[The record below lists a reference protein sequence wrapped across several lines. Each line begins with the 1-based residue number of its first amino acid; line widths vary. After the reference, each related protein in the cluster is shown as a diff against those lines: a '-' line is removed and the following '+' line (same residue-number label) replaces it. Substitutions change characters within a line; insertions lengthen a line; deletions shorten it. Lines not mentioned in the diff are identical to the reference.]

1 MLDAQP
7 AANAPARPT
16 ALRPLHPS
24 PAIADAPGIRSKPAA
39 LLAAA
44 TALLPELEVGR
55 ALDAKTLREAMTAAF
70 GAGDTQGAWV
80 WKDAYEAA
88 EAAMVLF
95 IQRYGRLMRREAGA
109 GPGSAAAMLAMLET
123 LAALEP
129 SQTRRSEEQLVL
141 QQFST
146 PLPLAYAALQAAAIR
161 PGDIV
166 LEPSAGTGMLAVM
179 AECALGKHGDG
190 ARSGKPLHLNEIA
203 AVRASLLSGL
213 FEHAPVTRHNAE
225 SIADYLPDLRPTVV
239 LMNPP
244 FSASPGVQRT
254 RHDADLRHLRS
265 AFSMLPAGGRLVAI
279 TSAGCI
285 PGDAAWSR
293 AFERLD
299 PPPRTVFSIAIDG
312 RAYARRGTTFDTR
325 LTVIDRANASG
336 VPIDA
341 RESVPTAAGLLAAIA
356 ANVPQ
361 RQAVVPISAALV
373 PAGDLFGHAA
383 ARPAPRKRAASTAPN
398 TRPADPQVHDW
409 GPVAELDYETS
420 PAKPES
426 KAAEPEA
433 THAGVY
439 EPWRPRTAR
448 IPGAC
453 EHPTPLVQSAAMAA
467 VPHPVPSY
475 RPMLPVR
482 IVTDELLS
490 DAQLESVILAGQAHG
505 RHLSALYRIGEG
517 WETVARVAD
526 NEDDNGD
533 DGDNV
538 PETANKADKG
548 EAVSAGLEPATDAT
562 GDGEALSAPVRLR
575 RGWMLG
581 DGTGCG
587 KGRQVAAIILDHW
600 LRGRRRALWL
610 SASDKLLEDAR
621 RDWAAIGGSEADII
635 PLGKFRQGADIPQ
648 ESGILFAT
656 YATLRSPARQGK
668 RSRLEQIVGW
678 LADGMDQDSR
688 HAYGGV
694 IVFDEAHAMAN
705 AAGAKGSRGDTAPSQ
720 QGRAGL
726 RLQNALPDARILY
739 VSATGATTVP
749 GLAYARRLGLWGG
762 ADSGGETPFEQ
773 RTDFVTAMEAGG
785 VAAME
790 VVARDLKALGL
801 YQARAL
807 SYDGVEVEPLE
818 HPLTPEQRRIYDAYA
833 GAFKVIHRNIE
844 DALKAT
850 GIMEGDAT
858 LNKNAKSA
866 ALSAFEGAKQRFF
879 GHLLTAMKCPSLI
892 RAIEADLEAGHA
904 CVIQLVSTGEALL
917 DRRIA
922 DIPVSEWDD
931 ISVDLTPREACLEYL
946 AHAFP
951 VQLQEPFTDDEGNLM
966 SRPVTDAGG
975 NPVLCQEAVAARD
988 ALIEKLA
995 ALPPVQAALDQILH
1009 RFGGEAVAEV
1019 TGRSRRVLR
1028 IADSSGERL
1037 ALRNRPASA
1046 NLAETAAFMAGDKR
1060 ILVFSMAGGTG
1071 RSYHADLGCGNTA
1084 RRIHY
1089 LLEPG
1094 WRADQAIQGLGRTHR
1109 THQASAP
1116 LFRPVT
1122 TDVKGERRFIAT
1134 IARRLDSLGAITR
1147 GQRDSQTA
1155 MGGGDA
1161 TLFRASDNLESPYA
1175 KVALR
1180 QFYIALWR
1188 GNIAGWSMDRFED
1201 ATGLKLIWEGSLK
1214 EDLPPMPRFL
1224 NRLLALPIAEQ
1235 NELFAE
1241 LETRIE
1247 ANIEQAIE
1255 AGTHEQGV
1263 ETIRADSLTV
1273 ASRETV
1279 HVHEASGAATE
1290 LVEIV
1295 RRDRLV
1301 PLAAGDALALRDG
1314 RPVINTR
1321 SKRAAVVL
1329 PAPSRMFEDGG
1340 VEARVRLV
1348 RPAAREPMAAE
1359 ELAASNWEDSGEDR
1373 WRVLWDAEIEGLP
1386 SHTESRLW
1394 LVTGLLLPIWDRL
1407 PGENMRVRRLATDAG
1422 ERLLGRVLTPEQAHA
1437 FHDAFGLAGGPVMS
1451 PAEMHEAILTRGAS
1465 FDLANGWRLARRRLM
1480 GAGRVEIEGP
1490 ADGDLAALKRMGC
1503 ATEIVS
1509 WRTRVFVP
1517 EYIDLGRILERW
1529 PLAAA
1534 NPA

>member
-1 MLDAQP
+1 
-7 AANAPARPT
+7 
-16 ALRPLHPS
+16 
-24 PAIADAPGIRSKPAA
+24 
-39 LLAAA
+39 
-44 TALLPELEVGR
+44 
-55 ALDAKTLREAMTAAF
+55 
-70 GAGDTQGAWV
+70 
-80 WKDAYEAA
+80 
-88 EAAMVLF
+88 
-95 IQRYGRLMRREAGA
+95 
-109 GPGSAAAMLAMLET
+109 
-123 LAALEP
+123 
-129 SQTRRSEEQLVL
+129 
-141 QQFST
+141 
-146 PLPLAYAALQAAAIR
+146 
-161 PGDIV
+161 
-166 LEPSAGTGMLAVM
+166 
-179 AECALGKHGDG
+179 
-190 ARSGKPLHLNEIA
+190 
-203 AVRASLLSGL
+203 
-213 FEHAPVTRHNAE
+213 
-225 SIADYLPDLRPTVV
+225 
-239 LMNPP
+239 
-244 FSASPGVQRT
+244 
-254 RHDADLRHLRS
+254 
-265 AFSMLPAGGRLVAI
+265 
-279 TSAGCI
+279 
-285 PGDAAWSR
+285 
-293 AFERLD
+293 
-299 PPPRTVFSIAIDG
+299 
-312 RAYARRGTTFDTR
+312 
-325 LTVIDRANASG
+325 
-336 VPIDA
+336 
-341 RESVPTAAGLLAAIA
+341 
-356 ANVPQ
+356 
-361 RQAVVPISAALV
+361 
-373 PAGDLFGHAA
+373 
-383 ARPAPRKRAASTAPN
+383 
-398 TRPADPQVHDW
+398 
-409 GPVAELDYETS
+409 
-420 PAKPES
+420 
-426 KAAEPEA
+426 
-433 THAGVY
+433 
-439 EPWRPRTAR
+439 
-448 IPGAC
+448 
-453 EHPTPLVQSAAMAA
+453 
-467 VPHPVPSY
+467 
-475 RPMLPVR
+475 
-482 IVTDELLS
+482 
-490 DAQLESVILAGQAHG
+490 
-505 RHLSALYRIGEG
+505 
-517 WETVARVAD
+517 
-526 NEDDNGD
+526 
-533 DGDNV
+533 
-538 PETANKADKG
+538 
-548 EAVSAGLEPATDAT
+548 
-562 GDGEALSAPVRLR
+562 
-575 RGWMLG
+575 
-581 DGTGCG
+581 
-587 KGRQVAAIILDHW
+587 
-600 LRGRRRALWL
+600 
-610 SASDKLLEDAR
+610 
-621 RDWAAIGGSEADII
+621 
-635 PLGKFRQGADIPQ
+635 
-648 ESGILFAT
+648 
-656 YATLRSPARQGK
+656 
-668 RSRLEQIVGW
+668 
-678 LADGMDQDSR
+678 
-688 HAYGGV
+688 
-694 IVFDEAHAMAN
+694 
-705 AAGAKGSRGDTAPSQ
+705 
-720 QGRAGL
+720 
-726 RLQNALPDARILY
+726 
-739 VSATGATTVP
+739 
-749 GLAYARRLGLWGG
+749 
-762 ADSGGETPFEQ
+762 
-773 RTDFVTAMEAGG
+773 
-785 VAAME
+785 ME

-858 LNKNAKSA
+858 LNKNAKAA

-1019 TGRSRRVLR
+1019 TGRSRRAQLSRRSRLR
-1028 IADSSGERL
+1028 QHRAAYPLPAGTGL
-1037 ALRNRPASA
+1037 AGRPGDPGAGPHPSNAPGLGPLVPPGHHGCEGRAALHRHHRPASRQPRRHHPTHS
-1046 NLAETAAFMAGDKR
+1046 LFGAG
-1060 ILVFSMAGGTG
+1060 AW
-1071 RSYHADLGCGNTA
+1071 N
-1084 RRIHY
+1084 
-1089 LLEPG
+1089 
-1094 WRADQAIQGLGRTHR
+1094 WR
-1109 THQASAP
+1109 
-1116 LFRPVT
+1116 
-1122 TDVKGERRFIAT
+1122 
-1134 IARRLDSLGAITR
+1134 R
-1147 GQRDSQTA
+1147 GQRDSQTS

-1224 NRLLALPIAEQ
+1224 NLLLALPIAEQ

-1359 ELAASNWEDSGEDR
+1359 ELAASNWEDAGGDR
-1373 WRVLWDAEIEGLP
+1373 WRALWDAEIEGLP

-1422 ERLLGRVLTPEQAHA
+1422 ERLLGRVLTPEQARA
-1437 FHDAFGLAGGPVMS
+1437 FRDAFGLAGGPVMS
-1451 PAEMHEAILTRGAS
+1451 SAEMHEAILTRGAS

-1480 GAGRVEIEGP
+1480 GAVRVEIEGP

-1517 EYIDLGRILERW
+1517 EYIDLGR
-1529 PLAAA
+1529 AALGLYEPQHA
-1534 NPA
+1534 GGRITRHGLPHLPVARTCRRARCRL

>member
-7 AANAPARPT
+7 AAIAPARPP
-16 ALRPLHPS
+16 AVQPLPAS
-24 PAIADAPGIRSKPAA
+24 PAIADTQGVRPKPAA

-44 TALLPELEVGR
+44 TALLPNLEAGR
-55 ALDAKTLREAMTAAF
+55 ALDAKTLREAMSAAF
-70 GAGDTQGAWV
+70 GASDTQGAWV
-80 WKDAYEAA
+80 WKDAYEVA

-129 SQTRRSEEQLVL
+129 SQTRRSEEQLAL

-179 AECALGKHGDG
+179 AECALGKHASG
-190 ARSGKPLHLNEIA
+190 ALHLNEIA
-203 AVRASLLSGL
+203 TTRAGLLAGL

-225 SIADYLPDLRPTVV
+225 AMGDYLPGLHPTVV

-244 FSASPGVQRT
+244 FSASPGVQRI
-254 RHDADLRHLRS
+254 RHDADLRHIRS

-312 RAYARRGTTFDTR
+312 RVYARRGTTFDTR
-325 LTVIDRANASG
+325 LTLIDRDPANARS
-336 VPIDA
+336 VPIDP
-341 RESVPTAAGLLAAIA
+341 RVSVPTAAGLLAAIA
-356 ANVPQ
+356 ANVPP
-361 RQAVVPISAALV
+361 RQAIVPIPAAPL

-383 ARPAPRKRAASTAPN
+383 ARPAPRKRAAATAPN
-398 TRPADPQVHDW
+398 TRPAAPKVRDW

-420 PAKPES
+420 PASPES
-426 KAAEPEA
+426 NVSKPEA

-482 IVTDELLS
+482 VVTDKLLS
-490 DAQLESVILAGQAHG
+490 DAQLESVILAGQAHD

-517 WETVARVAD
+517 WETVAGVAD
-526 NEDDNGD
+526 NEDDNSD
-533 DGDNV
+533 DGKND
-538 PETANKADKG
+538 ETIHSDP
-548 EAVSAGLEPATDAT
+548 EPATDAT
-562 GDGEALSAPVRLR
+562 GDGEALSAPVRFR

-635 PLGKFRQGADIPQ
+635 PLGKFRRGADIPQ
-648 ESGILFAT
+648 EAGILFAT

-668 RSRLEQIVGW
+668 SSRLEQIVGW
-678 LADGMDQDSR
+678 LADGMDEDSR

-705 AAGAKGSRGDTAPSQ
+705 AAGSKGSRGDTAPSQ

-749 GLAYARRLGLWGG
+749 GLAYACRLGLWGG

-807 SYDGVEVEPLE
+807 SYDGVEVELLE

-833 GAFKVIHRNIE
+833 GAFKVIHRNLE

-892 RAIEADLEAGHA
+892 RSVEADLEAGHA

-922 DIPVSEWDD
+922 EIPVSEWDD

-966 SRPVTDAGG
+966 SRPVTDAEG

-1009 RFGGEAVAEV
+1009 RFGAEAVAEV

-1028 IADSSGERL
+1028 IADASGERL

-1155 MGGGDA
+1155 MGGGGA

-1290 LVEIV
+1290 LVEII

-1301 PLAAGDALALRDG
+1301 PLTADDALALRDG

-1321 SKRAAVVL
+1321 SKRATVVL

-1340 VEARVRLV
+1340 VEPRVRLV

-1373 WRVLWDAEIEGLP
+1373 WRALWDAEIEGLP

-1437 FHDAFGLAGGPVMS
+1437 LRDAFGLSGGPLMGS
-1451 PAEMHEAILTRGAS
+1451 AEVHEAILTRGAS

-1480 GAGRVEIEGP
+1480 GANRVEIEGP

-1503 ATEIVS
+1503 TTEIVS

-1534 NPA
+1534 NPV